1 VVTFVEVPPDGGGP
15 DEEQL
20 RGRRAR
26 GAPAW
31 LTRARYLALVAVIV
45 GAVLAGDGTNLVRSA
60 ITPVAT
66 APPAPAAGY
75 VYADRG
81 HCPLTVSCEVL
92 GQARIDLWASYN
104 HLFPETQTVAS
115 SVWYAPAT
123 GTVYYQELDA
133 IGASAETI
141 VLTQQRISGPPFG
154 PTIDRSPSP
163 RHGALVTARRG
174 AWVVTAALY
183 APHGVPPIM
192 AAVRWVATSPLPG

>member
-1 VVTFVEVPPDGGGP
+1 MVTFVELAPDGGGP
-15 DEEQL
+15 DDEQL
-20 RGRRAR
+20 RGRRNR
-26 GAPAW
+26 PPAW
-31 LTRARYLALVAVIV
+31 LTRARYLALVALIV
-45 GAVLAGDGTNLVRSA
+45 GAVLAGDGTGLVRSA
-60 ITPVAT
+60 VQPIA
-66 APPAPAAGY
+66 AAPAAGY

-92 GQARIDLWASYN
+92 GQARMDMWASYN
-104 HLFPETQTVAS
+104 HLFPDTQTVAS

-141 VLTQQRISGPPFG
+141 ILTQQRINGPDVPFG
-154 PTIDRSPSP
+154 PTIDRTPSP

-174 AWVVTAALY
+174 PWLVTAALY

-192 AAVRWVATSPLPG
+192 AAVHWVASSPLPG